1 MDVFRPN
8 SHFCCFS
15 FFVFFLVLFCFILF
29 SGGLS
34 KPTLRAVPKNVV
46 TIGNEVTIICE
57 DPSNAQE
64 YPLYIKGY
72 PDSQLTTSHQDTE
85 EKDKIFISSIES
97 HNAGQYSCFYKSPA
111 GISEQ
116 SYTLELIVTGE
127 KTFPEH

>member
-1 MDVFRPN
+1 M
-8 SHFCCFS
+8 
-15 FFVFFLVLFCFILF
+15 
-29 SGGLS
+29 
-34 KPTLRAVPKNVV
+34 PKNVV

-116 SYTLELIVTGE
+116 SDTLELIVTGE
-127 KTFPEH
+127 KTFPEHWDLFLGKEYINCGVIFQSHKRRYNVI